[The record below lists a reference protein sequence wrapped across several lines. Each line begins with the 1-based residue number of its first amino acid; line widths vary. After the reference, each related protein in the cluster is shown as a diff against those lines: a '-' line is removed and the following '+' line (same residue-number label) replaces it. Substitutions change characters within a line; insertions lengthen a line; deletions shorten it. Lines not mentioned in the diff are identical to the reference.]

1 MPRASNAR
9 LIGKGTTRRNF
20 IAVRD
25 IARFVELALDEP
37 SLRNRMLELGGT
49 DNLTDDEIA
58 ALYGRI
64 AGVTPKVSRV
74 PPGVARVMSSVLR
87 PFHPGISRV
96 LYMGSLPQD
105 AYPMT
110 FDPAPLLAEFPAHLT
125 TLEEYA
131 REHSAGYNHAG

>member
-74 PPGVARVMSSVLR
+74 PPGVASASSHV
-87 PFHPGISRV
+87 G
-96 LYMGSLPQD
+96 QD
-105 AYPMT
+105 PT
-110 FDPAPLLAEFPAHLT
+110 PRTRSFCGGP
-125 TLEEYA
+125 
-131 REHSAGYNHAG
+131 